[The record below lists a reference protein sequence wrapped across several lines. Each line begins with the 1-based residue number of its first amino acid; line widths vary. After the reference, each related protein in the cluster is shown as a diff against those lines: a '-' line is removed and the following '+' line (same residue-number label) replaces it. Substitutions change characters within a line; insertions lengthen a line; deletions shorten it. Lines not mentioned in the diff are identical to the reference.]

1 MSADSTRI
9 TILKVANRLFSRYG
23 FHKTSMDEIA
33 KTARKAKGSLY
44 YHFESKEVLFKEVI
58 AGEFEHLKQQLEIVI
73 QDKNLSAFEKIKS
86 YLLRRMEVMKTAT
99 NYHETLQADFFEK
112 FHFIDELRSDLDR
125 WEKEKLHG
133 ILIEGMEAG
142 QFKHYKNVDILLDIL
157 LMVFKGLEIPFFL
170 QNKFDTYAPHFDGFI
185 DILNKGIST

>member
-1 MSADSTRI
+1 MSADKTRI
-9 TILKVANRLFSRYG
+9 TILNVASRLFSRYG

-58 AGEFEHLKQQLEIVI
+58 SNEFEHLKQELEKVI
-73 QDKNLSAFEKIKS
+73 RNKDLTAFEKVKR
-86 YLLRRMEVMKTAT
+86 YLLRRMEVMKSAT

-133 ILIEGMEAG
+133 ILIEGLEAG
-142 QFKHYKNVDILLDIL
+142 QFKSYKNTDILLDML
-157 LMVFKGLEIPFFL
+157 LMVLKGLEIPFFL
-170 QNKFDTYAPHFDGFI
+170 QNKFDTYAPHFDGLI

>member
-1 MSADSTRI
+1 MSADKTRI
-9 TILKVANRLFSRYG
+9 TILNVASRLFSRYG

-58 AGEFEHLKQQLEIVI
+58 SNEFEHLKQELEKVI
-73 QDKNLSAFEKIKS
+73 RNKDLTAFEKVKS
-86 YLLRRMEVMKTAT
+86 YLLKRMEVMKSAT

-133 ILIEGMEAG
+133 ILIEGLEAG
-142 QFKHYKNVDILLDIL
+142 QFKSYKNTDILLDML
-157 LMVFKGLEIPFFL
+157 LMVLKGLEIPFFL
-170 QNKFDTYAPHFDGFI
+170 QNKFDTYAPHFDGLI